1 VTSPDTYSVSCFACG
16 NPFDAL
22 QATWCSCLGVER
34 TLVCPNCLVCFCKS
48 SAVYKQK
55 FWREAPKAL
64 WDGKFQEHAADFVPP
79 PNPEPAAVTRPL
91 VLIVD
96 DDKDIQ
102 KIAIR
107 VVAGLGYCVILGRNG
122 AEGLELA
129 RRYKPELVLTD
140 ALMPKLDG
148 REMCKQL
155 KADPE
160 TVGIKVVVMTSLYTA
175 AKYQTEGYRVFKV
188 DGYLSKPLDLTALTA
203 VLQKHLG

>member
-1 VTSPDTYSVSCFACG
+1 
-16 NPFDAL
+16 
-22 QATWCSCLGVER
+22 
-34 TLVCPNCLVCFCKS
+34 
-48 SAVYKQK
+48 
-55 FWREAPKAL
+55 
-64 WDGKFQEHAADFVPP
+64 
-79 PNPEPAAVTRPL
+79 
-91 VLIVD
+91 VD

-102 KIAIR
+102 KIAMR

-160 TVGIKVVVMTSLYTA
+160 TAGIKVVVMTSLYTNSR
-175 AKYQTEGYRVFKV
+175 YQTEGYRVFKV
-188 DGYLSKPLDLTALTA
+188 DSYVSKPLDLTALTA
-203 VLQKHLG
+203 ILQKHLG